1 MTYLDPQGSQIG
13 KKESIA
19 DTARVLCTMFEG
31 IEYRGFEQTI
41 VEELAKYSSVPV
53 WNGLTN
59 EYHPTQML
67 ADMLTIREKLGRLKG
82 VKFVYMGD
90 ARYNMGNSL
99 MIVCAK
105 LGLHFTA
112 CTAKEYFPDKELVA
126 QCETW
131 AKRSGGSI
139 TLTEDVEE
147 GTKGAEVL
155 YTDVW
160 VSMG

>member
-1 MTYLDPQGSQIG
+1 MAAHDLGMGTTYLDPKGSQIG

-19 DTARVLCTMFEG
+19 DTARVLAGMYDG
-31 IEYRGFEQTI
+31 IEYRGFGQEI
-41 VEELAKYSSVPV
+41 VEELAKHSKVPV

-67 ADMLTIREKLGRLKG
+67 ADMLTIREKLGHLKG

-112 CTAKEYFPDKELVA
+112 CTTKEYFPMMSLLHSVRNGQRQVVVQLHYVK
-126 QCETW
+126 
-131 AKRSGGSI
+131 
-139 TLTEDVEE
+139 
-147 GTKGAEVL
+147 
-155 YTDVW
+155 
-160 VSMG
+160 M